1 MENPSKMEGKPQALT
16 SKYFTTLRSLNIA
29 GDLQCALLLL
39 WLTRYIY
46 KGGNL
51 ETDYDMIHLVR
62 GQVSTSWRNISL
74 LLAI

>member
-1 MENPSKMEGKPQALT
+1 MEGKPQALT
-16 SKYFTTLRSLNIA
+16 SKYFTTLRSLHIA

-51 ETDYDMIHLVR
+51 ETDYDMIHTMR
-62 GQVSTSWRNISL
+62 APSPAPPPPDVSLGYIS
-74 LLAI
+74 